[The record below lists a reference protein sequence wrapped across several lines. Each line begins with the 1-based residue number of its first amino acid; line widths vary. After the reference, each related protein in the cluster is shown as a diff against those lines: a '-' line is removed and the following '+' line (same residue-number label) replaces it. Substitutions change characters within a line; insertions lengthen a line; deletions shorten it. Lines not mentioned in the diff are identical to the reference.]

1 MTACNVS
8 GVECIDINARCVW
21 KGIALLFWTAQL
33 DVLIDALRSLL
44 SCFVELANAA
54 PKFASCSVW
63 TIAEN
68 DFVRH
73 PNVGFNLNPALL
85 TTLTSKGGARR
96 AQISQIKLLNI
107 KNQGEQWLFG

>member
-8 GVECIDINARCVW
+8 GFRGIDINARCIW
-21 KGIALLFWTAQL
+21 KGIALLFWPPQL
-33 DVLIDALRSLL
+33 DVLIDAPRSLL

-54 PKFASCSVW
+54 PKFASCSVR

-73 PNVGFNLNPALL
+73 PDVGFNLNPALL
-85 TTLTSKGGARR
+85 TMLDSRGGARR
-96 AQISQIKLLNI
+96 AQILQIKLSNI
-107 KNQGEQWLFG
+107 KNQGVQWLFG

>member
-8 GVECIDINARCVW
+8 GVGRIDINAWCVW
-21 KGIALLFWTAQL
+21 KGIALLFWPPQL

-54 PKFASCSVW
+54 PKFASCSVRSN
-63 TIAEN
+63 AEN
-68 DFVRH
+68 YLVRH

-85 TTLTSKGGARR
+85 TTLGSRGGSER
-96 AQISQIKLLNI
+96 AQILQIKFLNI
-107 KNQGEQWLFG
+107 TN